1 MPADAHLAALA
12 CAALHPGLRS
22 VLVFDLPPWA
32 FSRVIETRQSQVP
45 RRVHLG
51 LANNEDTLHLEDVQ
65 ELIKHLK
72 PRRAHKR

>member
-32 FSRVIETRQSQVP
+32 FSRVAEQFATLIEARQGQTP
-45 RRVHLG
+45 HWVHLD
-51 LANNEDTLHLEDVQ
+51 LADHRPSLMLMPDS
-65 ELIKHLK
+65 KM
-72 PRRAHKR
+72 